1 MCGVVAC
8 AVLIAR
14 AQDFKEFEKRTTE
27 FKLANGLQFVVL
39 EHHDSPTVSFY
50 TYVRAGSTADFAGRT
65 GLAYLFEEALFTG
78 PETIGSRNWTEEKKA
93 LDTVESIYDELEAER
108 NLGVKA
114 AQSRLDTLEGQLRIA
129 IEAAS
134 RLGIPKTYTTLL
146 EESGST
152 RVNMTTTPD
161 GSECSYSLPSNRI
174 ELWFLMESQRLTRP
188 SFRDFYA
195 ARAALVAE
203 QERRMAGP
211 AMLMATLAAT
221 AFQAHPYRNP
231 PIGWPGDLNGLRRS
245 DARAF
250 LEKYYV
256 PGNVSIAIAGDVNPA
271 EVRRMAERYF
281 GPWPAKPLPGPVR
294 TQEPPQL
301 GPRFAALEVRPAV
314 GKPIPLM
321 TSVVGY
327 KRPSQYDHDDA
338 VLDVLQIVL
347 GQGKTGLLH
356 KELVTDRRVAQAV
369 QVRATFPSGRYSNL
383 FLFLL
388 IPAQGHTVDENEKAL
403 DDYLNHLKLQR
414 IEKPL
419 IDRAKAL
426 ARVTMVNRLTGNAA
440 VAGMLGVYQA
450 NYGDWRKLFSNVDE
464 LNKVS
469 AEDLQQSLIRY
480 FVPMNRTTVH
490 MVPAGQPE
498 AATAG
503 GKQ

>member
-1 MCGVVAC
+1 
-8 AVLIAR
+8 
-14 AQDFKEFEKRTTE
+14 
-27 FKLANGLQFVVL
+27 
-39 EHHDSPTVSFY
+39 
-50 TYVRAGSTADFAGRT
+50 
-65 GLAYLFEEALFTG
+65 
-78 PETIGSRNWTEEKKA
+78 
-93 LDTVESIYDELEAER
+93 
-108 NLGVKA
+108 
-114 AQSRLDTLEGQLRIA
+114 
-129 IEAAS
+129 
-134 RLGIPKTYTTLL
+134 
-146 EESGST
+146 
-152 RVNMTTTPD
+152 
-161 GSECSYSLPSNRI
+161 
-174 ELWFLMESQRLTRP
+174 
-188 SFRDFYA
+188 
-195 ARAALVAE
+195 
-203 QERRMAGP
+203 
-211 AMLMATLAAT
+211 
-221 AFQAHPYRNP
+221 
-231 PIGWPGDLNGLRRS
+231 
-245 DARAF
+245 
-250 LEKYYV
+250 
-256 PGNVSIAIAGDVNPA
+256 
-271 EVRRMAERYF
+271 
-281 GPWPAKPLPGPVR
+281 
-294 TQEPPQL
+294 
-301 GPRFAALEVRPAV
+301 
-314 GKPIPLM
+314 M

-490 MVPAGQPE
+490 TVPAGQPE